1 MRVYIEVAKRA
12 FQQQL
17 AYRTANLAG
26 LATNAFWGA
35 LRSFRFLGL
44 FQGRSD
50 YPRWLSGA
58 WTMAAEWQSRRL
70 CSHWAAGWLAD
81 WCDDVV
87 LYRQLIGARIRAQM
101 QYRASFLLMALVS
114 MAVTGSDL
122 LAILILFNYFG
133 ELAGWRAGE
142 VALLNGLVMVA
153 FGLSE
158 MVAAG
163 FDIFPRAIQQGEFD
177 RVLLRP
183 VGTFV
188 QVLAADFQLRR
199 LGRVIQGGL
208 ALALAIAW
216 KSIAWTPFKL
226 LYLLVVLV
234 SGFVMF
240 SALLVLGAVLCF
252 WTVQSIEIV
261 NTVTYGGT
269 EMASYP
275 LPIYHEGL
283 RHFLTFVVPLALI
296 SYFPALYLLDRPE
309 MQRLPG
315 WLPATTPL
323 AATVLA
329 LIAWLPWQAGVRH
342 YQSTGS

>member
-1 MRVYIEVAKRA
+1 MGALSSAKR
-12 FQQQL
+12 
-17 AYRTANLAG
+17 
-26 LATNAFWGA
+26 
-35 LRSFRFLGL
+35 
-44 FQGRSD
+44 
-50 YPRWLSGA
+50 LSGE
-58 WTMAAEWQSRRL
+58 T
-70 CSHWAAGWLAD
+70 AAGWLAD
-81 WCDDVV
+81 WWADAV
-87 LYRQLIGARIRAQM
+87 LYRRLIGARIRAQM
-101 QYRASFLLMALVS
+101 QYRVSFLLMTLVS
-114 MAVTGSDL
+114 MVVTGSDL

-142 VALLNGLVMVA
+142 VALLYGLAMVA

-163 FDIFPRAIQQGEFD
+163 FDVFPRAIQQGEFD

-183 VGTFV
+183 VGIFV

-199 LGRVIQGGL
+199 LGRTAQGGL
-208 ALALAIAW
+208 ALALAM
-216 KSIAWTPFKL
+216 AWTPIVWTPLKV

-252 WTVQSIEIV
+252 WTVQSIEII

-275 LPIYHEGL
+275 LPIYHDL
-283 RHFLTFVVPLALI
+283 LQRFFTFVVPLAFV
-296 SYFPALYLLDRPE
+296 SYFPALYLLERPE
-309 MQRLPG
+309 LQRLPS
-315 WLPATTPL
+315 WLPGATPL
-323 AATVLA
+323 AAALLA
-329 LIAWLPWQAGVRH
+329 VTAWLAWRVGVRH

>member
-1 MRVYIEVAKRA
+1 
-12 FQQQL
+12 
-17 AYRTANLAG
+17 
-26 LATNAFWGA
+26 
-35 LRSFRFLGL
+35 
-44 FQGRSD
+44 
-50 YPRWLSGA
+50 
-58 WTMAAEWQSRRL
+58 
-70 CSHWAAGWLAD
+70 
-81 WCDDVV
+81 
-87 LYRQLIGARIRAQM
+87 M
-101 QYRASFLLMALVS
+101 QYRASFLLMTLVS
-114 MAVTGSDL
+114 FVVTGSDL

-142 VALLNGLVMVA
+142 VALLYSLAMVA

-163 FDIFPRAIQQGEFD
+163 FDLFPQAIRQGEFD

-183 VGTFV
+183 VGIFV

-199 LGRVIQGGL
+199 LGRIAQGGL
-208 ALALAIAW
+208 ALALAV
-216 KSIAWTPFKL
+216 AWTSITWTLLKV

-252 WTVQSIEIV
+252 WTVQSVEIV

-275 LPIYHEGL
+275 LPIYHEL
-283 RHFLTFVVPLALI
+283 LQRFFTFVVPLAFV

-309 MQRLPG
+309 LQHLPVWLPG
-315 WLPATTPL
+315 MTPV
-323 AATVLA
+323 AAAILA
-329 LIAWLPWQAGVRH
+329 LMAWLAWRVGVRH

>member
-1 MRVYIEVAKRA
+1 MGAGVHTRKVAI
-12 FQQQL
+12 Q
-17 AYRTANLAG
+17 
-26 LATNAFWGA
+26 
-35 LRSFRFLGL
+35 
-44 FQGRSD
+44 
-50 YPRWLSGA
+50 
-58 WTMAAEWQSRRL
+58 
-70 CSHWAAGWLAD
+70 WAAGWLAD
-81 WCDDVV
+81 WWADAV
-87 LYRQLIGARIRAQM
+87 LYRRLIGARLRAQM
-101 QYRASFLLMALVS
+101 QYRASFLLMTLVS
-114 MAVTGSDL
+114 FVVTGSDL

-142 VALLNGLVMVA
+142 VALLYGLAMVA

-163 FDIFPRAIQQGEFD
+163 FDLFPQAIRQGEFD

-183 VGTFV
+183 VGIFV

-199 LGRVIQGGL
+199 LGRIAQGSL
-208 ALALAIAW
+208 ALALAMAW
-216 KSIAWTPFKL
+216 TSIAWTPLKVF
-226 LYLLVVLV
+226 YLLVVLV

-252 WTVQSIEIV
+252 WTIQSIEII

-275 LPIYHEGL
+275 LPIYHEL
-283 RHFLTFVVPLALI
+283 LQRFFTFVVPLAFV

-309 MQRLPG
+309 LQRLPG
-315 WLPATTPL
+315 WLPAMTPV
-323 AATVLA
+323 AAAMLA
-329 LIAWLPWQAGVRH
+329 LMAWLAWQVGVRH

>member
-1 MRVYIEVAKRA
+1 M
-12 FQQQL
+12 
-17 AYRTANLAG
+17 
-26 LATNAFWGA
+26 
-35 LRSFRFLGL
+35 
-44 FQGRSD
+44 
-50 YPRWLSGA
+50 GA
-58 WTMAAEWQSRRL
+58 WWQTRRL
-70 CSHWAAGWLAD
+70 PSPWAAGWLAD
-81 WCDDVV
+81 WWADAV
-87 LYRQLIGARIRAQM
+87 LYRRLIGARMRAQM
-101 QYRASFLLMALVS
+101 QYRTSFLLMTLVS
-114 MAVTGSDL
+114 MVVTGSDL

-133 ELAGWRAGE
+133 ELAGWQAGE
-142 VALLNGLVMVA
+142 VALLYGLAMVA

-163 FDIFPRAIQQGEFD
+163 FDLFPEAIRQGEFD

-183 VGTFV
+183 VGIFV

-199 LGRVIQGGL
+199 LGRVAQGGL

-216 KSIAWTPFKL
+216 TSIAWTPLKV

-252 WTVQSIEIV
+252 WTVQSIEII

-275 LPIYHEGL
+275 LPIYHEL
-283 RHFLTFVVPLALI
+283 LQRFFTFVVPLAFV

-309 MQRLPG
+309 LQHLPG
-315 WLPATTPL
+315 WLPGMTPI
-323 AATVLA
+323 AAAMLA
-329 LIAWLPWQAGVRH
+329 LMAWLAWRLGVRH

>member
-1 MRVYIEVAKRA
+1 MG
-12 FQQQL
+12 
-17 AYRTANLAG
+17 AG
-26 LATNAFWGA
+26 VHT
-35 LRSFRFLGL
+35 RKVSI
-44 FQGRSD
+44 Q
-50 YPRWLSGA
+50 
-58 WTMAAEWQSRRL
+58 
-70 CSHWAAGWLAD
+70 WAAGWLAD
-81 WCDDVV
+81 WWADAV
-87 LYRQLIGARIRAQM
+87 LYRRLIGARLRAQM
-101 QYRASFLLMALVS
+101 QYRASFLLMTLVS
-114 MAVTGSDL
+114 FVVTGSDL

-142 VALLNGLVMVA
+142 VALLYGLAMVA

-163 FDIFPRAIQQGEFD
+163 FDLFPQAIRQGEFD

-183 VGTFV
+183 VGIFV

-199 LGRVIQGGL
+199 LGRIAQGSL
-208 ALALAIAW
+208 ALALAMAW
-216 KSIAWTPFKL
+216 TSIAWTPLKV
-226 LYLLVVLV
+226 LYLLVVLI

-252 WTVQSIEIV
+252 WTIQSIEII

-275 LPIYHEGL
+275 LPIYHEL
-283 RHFLTFVVPLALI
+283 LQRFFTFVVPLAFV

-309 MQRLPG
+309 LQRLPG
-315 WLPATTPL
+315 WLPAMTPV
-323 AATVLA
+323 AAAMLA
-329 LIAWLPWQAGVRH
+329 LMAWLAWQVGVRH